1 MACVTQD
8 VHVGLGCVD
17 THRRSQSVYRLVLL
31 YINKTTLKQSR
42 RAFGWHIVD
51 GKKRQ
56 PHSSNAK
63 DEGYYRLIVPL
74 AASGPNGCRL
84 NLVPLPACLLHTL
97 PRYPVSKFGAKENV
111 ELSTDGGVQ
120 AKI

>member
-1 MACVTQD
+1 MACVMQD

-63 DEGYYRLIVPL
+63 DEGYYRL
-74 AASGPNGCRL
+74 CRWQL
-84 NLVPLPACLLHTL
+84 QVLT
-97 PRYPVSKFGAKENV
+97 GA
-111 ELSTDGGVQ
+111 G
-120 AKI
+120 